1 MKALTS
7 LLRFIWLPLGLVL
20 FFSTLAL
27 GQTDPEEKKEPPSE
41 GVQDTLNRMKIKRE
55 EVELKKLIKSSEQAY
70 QISQTISPLIEKESL
85 GKPAEKK
92 LHEIEKAAKQI
103 RNSII
108 GSTNKEEEF
117 TPPKNLVEAVENL
130 TESCKKMNEQM
141 TKTSRFV
148 VSAAIIVSSND
159 VLRLVKILRTYIH

>member
-7 LLRFIWLPLGLVL
+7 PLLYILLPLGLLVC
-20 FFSTLAL
+20 FSSLVFA
-27 GQTDPEEKKEPPSE
+27 QIEPDEKKEPPSE
-41 GVQDTLNRMKIKRE
+41 GMQDTLNRMKIKRAE
-55 EVELKKLIKSSEQAY
+55 IELKKLIKSSEQAY
-70 QISQTISPLIEKESL
+70 EIAQTISPLIEKETL

-103 RNSII
+103 RNYI
-108 GSTNKEEEF
+108 GSANKEEEF
-117 TPPKNLVEAVENL
+117 TPPKNLEEAVDKL

-141 TKTSRFV
+141 EKTSRHV
-148 VSAAIIVSSND
+148 VSAAIIISSSD